1 MDLLIYCT
9 RAGMQMWVRLGR
21 RWLVLMAEGGT
32 VCEQNARGVLP
43 KEKKAGASL
52 RNKKI
57 ELKKEFT
64 NPPTFAGFSLLPPNL
79 TVKTEHCIKLTEESR
94 AQESDGRRADFATED
109 TPFVL
114 LLTAGLPLF
123 FRSLPLF

>member
-52 RNKKI
+52 RKQKEI
-57 ELKKEFT
+57 ELKK
-64 NPPTFAGFSLLPPNL
+64 NSPTLRPSL
-79 TVKTEHCIKLTEESR
+79 V
-94 AQESDGRRADFATED
+94 
-109 TPFVL
+109 
-114 LLTAGLPLF
+114 
-123 FRSLPLF
+123 FRSFHPT